1 MDAPVFYGITRCAR
15 VEVSKLSLKP
25 AGARGT
31 IQTAIYGE
39 RLADVVGQ
47 LIIPE
52 ASIQNLID
60 QTLGRRPRL
69 RRGLNQGRIR
79 EVRLGSRIVATDALA
94 HHCVRTSISPLLGR
108 QEAPSTIV

>member
-60 QTLGRRPRL
+60 QTLGRR
-69 RRGLNQGRIR
+69 
-79 EVRLGSRIVATDALA
+79 IVATDALA